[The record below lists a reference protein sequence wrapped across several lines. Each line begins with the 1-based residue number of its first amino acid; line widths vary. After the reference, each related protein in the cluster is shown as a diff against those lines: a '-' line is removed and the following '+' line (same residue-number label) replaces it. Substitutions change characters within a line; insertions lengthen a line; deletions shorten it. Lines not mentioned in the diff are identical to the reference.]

1 MIDKLNKLFSG
12 ITIIITFW
20 GLFWLLNGL
29 DKFCNGSFQ
38 PNLEPFSTKTVLVS
52 PDSNNRIIYESHPME
67 TVGWFGV
74 NRDAKMI
81 GYFNRLNMN
90 KQIALTCLYFLASI
104 EIFIG
109 LGFIYALFSKKN
121 RNKIVRFTF
130 KISMAVF
137 FGFSIMD
144 ILFGDRMELW
154 EHGTFLILAT
164 IHYVYILFAV
174 PGKEFDQLKGT
185 TTYVLTQMRDK
196 IIETSND

>member
-1 MIDKLNKLFSG
+1 MINKINKLFSG

-29 DKFCNGSFQ
+29 DKFFNGSFQ
-38 PNLEPFSTKTVLVS
+38 PNLEPYSTKTVLVN
-52 PDSNNRIIYESHPME
+52 PDFKTKIIYESHPME
-67 TVGWFGV
+67 TIGWFGI

-81 GYFNRLNMN
+81 GYFNRLGLN
-90 KQIALTCLYFLASI
+90 KYFALACLYFLASI
-104 EIFIG
+104 EICIG
-109 LGFIYALFSKKN
+109 LGFIYSLFSKEK
-121 RNKIVRFTF
+121 RHKIVRLTF

-137 FGFSIMD
+137 FGFSIFD

-174 PGKEFDQLKGT
+174 PGKEFNQLKGT

-196 IIETSND
+196 ILEPKID

>member
-1 MIDKLNKLFSG
+1 MIDRLNNLFSG

-29 DKFCNGSFQ
+29 DKFYNGDFQ
-38 PNLEPFSTKTVLVS
+38 PNLEPFPTHSVLIS
-52 PDSNNRIIYESHPME
+52 PENGNKIVYESHPME
-67 TVGWFGV
+67 TVGWFGI

-81 GYFNRLNMN
+81 GYFNRLGLN
-90 KQIALTCLYFLASI
+90 KHFALSCLYFLSAI
-104 EIFIG
+104 EILIG
-109 LGFIYALFSKKN
+109 IGFIYALFSKEK
-121 RNKIVRFTF
+121 RNKIVRLTF

-137 FGFSIMD
+137 FAFSIFD

-174 PGKEFDQLKGT
+174 PGKELNQLQGT

-196 IIETSND
+196 ILSA

>member
-1 MIDKLNKLFSG
+1 MLNKLNKLFSG

-29 DKFCNGSFQ
+29 DKFYNGDFQ
-38 PNLEPFSTKTVLVS
+38 PNLEPFSTHSVLIS
-52 PDSNNRIIYESHPME
+52 PENGNKIVYESHPME
-67 TVGWFGV
+67 TVGWFGI

-81 GYFNRLNMN
+81 GYFNRLGLN
-90 KQIALTCLYFLASI
+90 KHFALSCLYFLSAI
-104 EIFIG
+104 EILIG
-109 LGFIYALFSKKN
+109 IGFIYALFSKEK
-121 RNKIVRFTF
+121 RNKIVRLTF

-137 FGFSIMD
+137 FAFSIFD

-174 PGKEFDQLKGT
+174 PGKELNQLQGT
-185 TTYVLTQMRDK
+185 TTYVLTQMRHK
-196 IIETSND
+196 ILSA

>member
-1 MIDKLNKLFSG
+1 MIEKLNKLFSG

-29 DKFCNGSFQ
+29 DKFFNGSFQ
-38 PNLEPFSTKTVLVS
+38 PNLESFSTQTVLVS
-52 PDSNNRIIYESHPME
+52 PDFNNKIIYESHPME

-81 GYFNRLNMN
+81 GYFNRLGLN
-90 KQIALTCLYFLASI
+90 KQIALTCLYFLATV

-109 LGFIYALFSKKN
+109 IGFIYALFSREK
-121 RNKIVRFTF
+121 RNKIVRFTS

-185 TTYVLTQMRDK
+185 TTFVLTQMRDK
-196 IIETSND
+196 ILEPKID